1 MASNQSFGTSLAAT
15 GKLPAGFTTTPNTSI
30 APASSAGFGFAAK
43 PTASATSNGFTFGGG
58 ASLAPG
64 NPTTVP
70 PTTAT
75 STGPTNFTF
84 GAAPVN
90 PTTATATATTT
101 PATSFNLT
109 GVTAPVNPTIVAPAT
124 SSAPGPTSAGFT
136 FGGGAGIATPDPAT
150 TPPPVTASAGPT
162 SFTFGGGAAA
172 PTNPAAATTAPV
184 TSFNITGTATPA
196 PVSAVPAT
204 ASSAP
209 TLAGFGTL
217 PAATATTAPLATN
230 PAAAVS
236 SFGSAPPVAAS
247 AVAPIQSLPAEYR
260 NESVQEIIASWH
272 RELGDDLQ
280 RFQEQA
286 KRVSSWDTQL
296 RENMRLAEQLSD
308 EVVKLYAYHDEIRR
322 DCTLIE
328 QYQKDLDE
336 DLNVIAAK
344 LEEEERALVGQTPSE
359 DDREREQTFHL
370 AEQLDQQLTQ
380 MEGSLQKLVKD
391 FNLSRGEGFGT
402 GNIGKVSI

>member
-1 MASNQSFGTSLAAT
+1 
-15 GKLPAGFTTTPNTSI
+15 
-30 APASSAGFGFAAK
+30 
-43 PTASATSNGFTFGGG
+43 
-58 ASLAPG
+58 
-64 NPTTVP
+64 V
-70 PTTAT
+70 
-75 STGPTNFTF
+75 
-84 GAAPVN
+84 
-90 PTTATATATTT
+90 
-101 PATSFNLT
+101 
-109 GVTAPVNPTIVAPAT
+109 
-124 SSAPGPTSAGFT
+124 
-136 FGGGAGIATPDPAT
+136 
-150 TPPPVTASAGPT
+150 
-162 SFTFGGGAAA
+162 
-172 PTNPAAATTAPV
+172 ATTAP
-184 TSFNITGTATPA
+184 AT
-196 PVSAVPAT
+196 
-204 ASSAP
+204 
-209 TLAGFGTL
+209 
-217 PAATATTAPLATN
+217 
-230 PAAAVS
+230 
-236 SFGSAPPVAAS
+236 FGSAPPVATS
-247 AVAPIQSLPAEYR
+247 ATAPSSLPAEYR

-308 EVVKLYAYHDEIRR
+308 EVAKLYAYHDEIRR

-344 LEEEERALVGQTPSE
+344 LEEEERALAGQTPSE

-402 GNIGKVSI
+402 GNIGKVCIL